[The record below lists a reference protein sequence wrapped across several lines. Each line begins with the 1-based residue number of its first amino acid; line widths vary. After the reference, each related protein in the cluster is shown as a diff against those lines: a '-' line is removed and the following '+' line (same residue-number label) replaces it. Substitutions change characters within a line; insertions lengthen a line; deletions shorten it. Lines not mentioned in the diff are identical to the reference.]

1 MPAITNVLSN
11 ITRRITIVILADNP
25 SALVSIESKDVA
37 AWRCY
42 DSCGFGACNM
52 QHCAVSVHQGRYST
66 WLTDQS
72 LTATVSFDKITTRQ
86 SRDVASVYYTSYSA
100 TFVRHSYLHPL
111 AEMPWSQSC
120 LISTG
125 RHHGLMCQHLS
136 LSSEGH
142 VDTTGQLYRLHLQS
156 SGPPWWGSLRICCT
170 VKSELPP
177 TGSLSVYTF
186 LGHLFLAI
194 TCKHDAIYETRSRF
208 KYHIATTPEDRAPAI
223 CSMQSIFGGLDKWF
237 QRLIATDRQT
247 ENRHA
252 HQSQY
257 SASLKH
263 ITLNSSLKMSMSN
276 DKYFNQTSSQNI
288 KQG

>member
-42 DSCGFGACNM
+42 DCCGFGACNM

-125 RHHGLMCQHLS
+125 RHHGLMCQHLH

-177 TGSLSVYTF
+177 AGSLSVYTF
-186 LGHLFLAI
+186 LWHLFLAI

-208 KYHIATTPEDRAPAI
+208 KYHIPTTPEERATAI
-223 CSMQSIFGGLDKWF
+223 CSMQSIFGEVWTSGSRDWL
-237 QRLIATDRQT
+237 QQTDRQT
-247 ENRHA
+247 TDMLINLNTLLPWNTTHSIPHLRWAWAMTNILIKHL
-252 HQSQY
+252 
-257 SASLKH
+257 LK
-263 ITLNSSLKMSMSN
+263 T
-276 DKYFNQTSSQNI
+276 
-288 KQG
+288 